1 MKDDEGRNNLKHKNL
16 LQPCFVNFPANFGQQ
31 GSGVASLTLRTTKHR
46 LSGGG
51 VMSAQEAPN
60 PGKEQADGG
69 SAAADAPA
77 IKNTSPPPVTVKKEP
92 GTSETSNGKVGDAN
106 PAEICVV
113 IGGNDGGAS
122 GGGSRRAQTEGM
134 FALGTPP
141 PTKSTDSCIG
151 SYVCGVCG
159 KKYKYYNCFQTH
171 VRAHRES
178 ESMVADGLPQ
188 TPNSSFRYSCDIC
201 GKKYKYYSC
210 FQEHRDLHAVDDPY
224 EQVVLPVDG
233 LKEEEPV
240 EPYQKIGP
248 KTGSYV
254 CEFCGKQYKYFN
266 PYQEHVALHTP
277 MGSFDVKTSRVQECG
292 LDMSKF
298 GHSQPG
304 KIKNSPFRRK
314 LESAIQ
320 SSLVDT
326 NSSQNSS
333 GTPSPLVASSF
344 STTQK
349 PYTCGACGI
358 QFQFYNNLLEHMQS
372 HAADNENHTKGDSP
386 KTSSAS
392 GPQEQLWRGS
402 QVQAHSSVKLQI
414 QPQSISQRNHTLSQN
429 NGLPEKER
437 QQVAE
442 RLLRV
447 MCSDLS
453 MLNVLNSKDFL
464 KLAQTLVDTGARHGA
479 YSTRDALGNMSAL
492 ALRQLPR
499 MYNQVKVKVTC
510 ALGSNASLGIAVTCH
525 SQSSGPDACYVLTA
539 YQVEGLRLKR
549 YVLGVREAEL
559 REGPEQVHHWVQ
571 NVLSEFVMSDIR
583 TVYVSEPRVWGAG
596 FSGSPMGGGA
606 RGRICL
612 RCAGCSLGSVVQAVL
627 GKRSLQARGLHE
639 LAELLSTCRDIASST
654 ALAVREEQYTN
665 TSTSTTEEGTQGGP
679 AQCPTPPCWDRMA
692 EALLQV
698 HAHFEQICEA
708 YGRSK
713 ATTPLLQGLNKHL
726 LGTLGCLLAPLRLA
740 ALELSSQRRP
750 TLQQVLPV
758 YLRLEKFFTSKAGEA
773 GTGTASKLCHYFLE
787 ALKENFKVERAHQV
801 AMILDPQLKL
811 RSVPAYQ
818 HEDIISRACE
828 MAADNR
834 DGGMT
839 GGGGSGGEERD
850 TDGPPT
856 PKISRVEGSGKN
868 GGSSRGNSSSC
879 TVSGNDESQSQVR
892 QEIFQYLAE
901 PLLQGTP
908 DLFQYWCSTVGE
920 KFPRLS
926 RLALWLLAVPAVGI
940 RSECVTVCEQ
950 SLAMKRRQQVTAE
963 EMNKLIFLRSNM
975 G

>member
-1 MKDDEGRNNLKHKNL
+1 
-16 LQPCFVNFPANFGQQ
+16 
-31 GSGVASLTLRTTKHR
+31 
-46 LSGGG
+46 
-51 VMSAQEAPN
+51 MSAQEAPN
-60 PGKEQADGG
+60 PGKEQADGA
-69 SAAADAPA
+69 SAATDGPSPAP
-77 IKNTSPPPVTVKKEP
+77 KTKSTTPPIVTIKKEP
-92 GTSETSNGKVGDAN
+92 GTPETINGKVGDAN

-122 GGGSRRAQTEGM
+122 GGGSRRSQTEGM

-178 ESMVADGLPQ
+178 DNMVADGLPQ
-188 TPNSSFRYSCDIC
+188 TPNILSPHCSRLPIGDILIPDSFRYSCDIC

-266 PYQEHVALHTP
+266 PYQEHVALHAP
-277 MGSFDVKTSRVQECG
+277 MGSFDLKTSRVQECG
-292 LDMSKF
+292 SMDMSKF
-298 GHSQPG
+298 GHSQTD
-304 KIKNSPFRRK
+304 SPFRRK

-333 GTPSPLVASSF
+333 GTPSPLVASTF

-392 GPQEQLWRGS
+392 GPQEPLWRS
-402 QVQAHSSVKLQI
+402 SPAQAHSSVKLQI
-414 QPQSISQRNHTLSQN
+414 QPQSLPQRNHTVSQN

-479 YSTRDALGNMSAL
+479 YSTRDAFGNMSAL

-510 ALGSNASLGIAVTCH
+510 ALGSNASLGIAITCH
-525 SQSSGPDACYVLTA
+525 SQTSGPDACYVLTA
-539 YQVEGLRLKR
+539 YQVEGSRLKR

-559 REGPEQVHHWVQ
+559 REGPEQIHHWVQ

-583 TVYVSEPRVWGAG
+583 TVYVSEPKVLAAG
-596 FSGSPMGGGA
+596 FAGSPLGGG
-606 RGRICL
+606 RSRICL
-612 RCAGCSLGSVVQAVL
+612 RCAGCSLGAVVQAVL

-639 LAELLSTCRDIASST
+639 LAELLSTCRDIAAST
-654 ALAVREEQYTN
+654 TLSLREEHCSK
-665 TSTSTTEEGTQGGP
+665 TSTSTTEEGAQGGP
-679 AQCPTPPCWDRMA
+679 AQSPTPPCWERAA

-713 ATTPLLQGLNKHL
+713 TTAPLLQGLNKHL
-726 LGTLGCLLAPLRLA
+726 LGTLSCLLAPLRLA

-773 GTGTASKLCHYFLE
+773 GTGPASKLCHYFLE
-787 ALKENFKVERAHQV
+787 ALKEHFKVERAHQV

-811 RSVPAYQ
+811 CSVPAYQ

-828 MAADNR
+828 MAAETR

-839 GGGGSGGEERD
+839 GGGGGSGGEERD

-856 PKISRVEGSGKN
+856 PKISRIEGGGNN
-868 GGSSRGNSSSC
+868 GGTSRGSC

-908 DLFQYWCSTVGE
+908 DLFQYWSSAVNE

-926 RLALWLLAVPAVGI
+926 RLAMWLLAVPAVGI

-950 SLAMKRRQQVTAE
+950 SLAMKRRQQVTSE

>member
-1 MKDDEGRNNLKHKNL
+1 
-16 LQPCFVNFPANFGQQ
+16 
-31 GSGVASLTLRTTKHR
+31 
-46 LSGGG
+46 
-51 VMSAQEAPN
+51 MSAQEAPI
-60 PGKEQADGG
+60 PGKEKADGG
-69 SAAADAPA
+69 SAATDGPSPTLVPKT
-77 IKNTSPPPVTVKKEP
+77 KNTTPPPVTVKKEP

-122 GGGSRRAQTEGM
+122 GGASRRAQTEGM

-178 ESMVADGLPQ
+178 DSMVADGLPQ
-188 TPNSSFRYSCDIC
+188 TPNILSPHCSRLPIGDILIPDSFRYSCDIC

-277 MGSFDVKTSRVQECG
+277 MGSFDLKTSRVQECG
-292 LDMSKF
+292 SMDMSKF
-298 GHSQPG
+298 GHSQTG
-304 KIKNSPFRRK
+304 KIKR
-314 LESAIQ
+314 
-320 SSLVDT
+320 
-326 NSSQNSS
+326 
-333 GTPSPLVASSF
+333 TPSPLVASTF
-344 STTQK
+344 STTQ
-349 PYTCGACGI
+349 T
-358 QFQFYNNLLEHMQS
+358 
-372 HAADNENHTKGDSP
+372 DNENHTKGDSP

-402 QVQAHSSVKLQI
+402 QAPAHSSVKLQI
-414 QPQSISQRNHTLSQN
+414 PPQSISQRNHTVSQN

-479 YSTRDALGNMSAL
+479 YSTRDAFGNMSAL

-525 SQSSGPDACYVLTA
+525 SQTSGPDACYVLTA
-539 YQVEGLRLKR
+539 YQVEGSRLKR

-583 TVYVSEPRVWGAG
+583 TVYVSEPKVWAAG
-596 FSGSPMGGGA
+596 FAGSPLGGGG
-606 RGRICL
+606 RSRICL
-612 RCAGCSLGSVVQAVL
+612 RCAGCSLGAVVQAVL

-639 LAELLSTCRDIASST
+639 LSELLSTCRDIASST
-654 ALAVREEQYTN
+654 TLSLREEQCTN
-665 TSTSTTEEGTQGGP
+665 TSTSTTEEGTQGSP
-679 AQCPTPPCWDRMA
+679 SQCPNPPCWDRMA

-713 ATTPLLQGLNKHL
+713 TTAPLLQGLNKHL
-726 LGTLGCLLAPLRLA
+726 LGTLACLLAPLRLA

-801 AMILDPQLKL
+801 AMVLDPQLKL

-828 MAADNR
+828 MAAESR

-850 TDGPPT
+850 NDGPPT
-856 PKISRVEGSGKN
+856 PKISRVEGGGNN
-868 GGSSRGNSSSC
+868 GGTLRGTSSSC

-908 DLFQYWCSTVGE
+908 DLFQYWSSAVNE
-920 KFPRLS
+920 KFPRLA
-926 RLALWLLAVPAVGI
+926 RLAMWLLAVPAVGI
-940 RSECVTVCEQ
+940 RNECATVCEQ
-950 SLAMKRRQQVTAE
+950 SLAMKRRQQVTTE

>member
-1 MKDDEGRNNLKHKNL
+1 
-16 LQPCFVNFPANFGQQ
+16 
-31 GSGVASLTLRTTKHR
+31 
-46 LSGGG
+46 
-51 VMSAQEAPN
+51 MSAQEPPI
-60 PGKEQADGG
+60 PGKEKSDGG
-69 SAAADAPA
+69 SAATDGPSPTLVPKT
-77 IKNTSPPPVTVKKEP
+77 KNTTPPPVTVKKEP

-122 GGGSRRAQTEGM
+122 GGASRRAQTEGM

-178 ESMVADGLPQ
+178 DSMIADSLPQ
-188 TPNSSFRYSCDIC
+188 TPNILSPHCSRLPIGDILIPDSFRYSCDIC

-277 MGSFDVKTSRVQECG
+277 MGSFDLKTSRVQECG
-292 LDMSKF
+292 SMDMSKF
-298 GHSQPG
+298 GHSQTG
-304 KIKNSPFRRK
+304 KIKR
-314 LESAIQ
+314 
-320 SSLVDT
+320 
-326 NSSQNSS
+326 
-333 GTPSPLVASSF
+333 TPSPLVASTF
-344 STTQK
+344 STTQ
-349 PYTCGACGI
+349 T
-358 QFQFYNNLLEHMQS
+358 
-372 HAADNENHTKGDSP
+372 DNENHTKGDSP

-402 QVQAHSSVKLQI
+402 QAPAHSSVKLQI
-414 QPQSISQRNHTLSQN
+414 PPQSISQRNHTVSQN

-479 YSTRDALGNMSAL
+479 YSTCDAFGNMSAL

-525 SQSSGPDACYVLTA
+525 SQTSGPDACYVLTA
-539 YQVEGLRLKR
+539 YQVEGSRLKR

-583 TVYVSEPRVWGAG
+583 TVYVSEPKVWAAG
-596 FSGSPMGGGA
+596 FAGSPLGGGG
-606 RGRICL
+606 RSRICL
-612 RCAGCSLGSVVQAVL
+612 RCAGCSLGAVVQAVL

-639 LAELLSTCRDIASST
+639 LSELLSTCRDIASST
-654 ALAVREEQYTN
+654 TLSLREEQCTN
-665 TSTSTTEEGTQGGP
+665 TSTSTTEEGTQGSP
-679 AQCPTPPCWDRMA
+679 AQCPNPPCWDRMA

-713 ATTPLLQGLNKHL
+713 TTAPLLQGLNKHL
-726 LGTLGCLLAPLRLA
+726 LGTLACLLAPLRLA

-801 AMILDPQLKL
+801 AMVLDPQLKL

-828 MAADNR
+828 MAAESR

-850 TDGPPT
+850 NDGPPT
-856 PKISRVEGSGKN
+856 PKISRVEGGGNN
-868 GGSSRGNSSSC
+868 GGPLRGTSSSC

-908 DLFQYWCSTVGE
+908 DLFQYWSSAVNE
-920 KFPRLS
+920 KFPRLA
-926 RLALWLLAVPAVGI
+926 RLAMWLLAVPAVGI
-940 RSECVTVCEQ
+940 RNECATVCEQ
-950 SLAMKRRQQVTAE
+950 SLAMKRRQQVTTE

>member
-1 MKDDEGRNNLKHKNL
+1 
-16 LQPCFVNFPANFGQQ
+16 
-31 GSGVASLTLRTTKHR
+31 
-46 LSGGG
+46 
-51 VMSAQEAPN
+51 MSASEAPK
-60 PGKEQADGG
+60 PVKEQADSGNG
-69 SAAADAPA
+69 NATTEASTTE
-77 IKNTSPPPVTVKKEP
+77 KTSPPPVSVKKEP
-92 GTSETSNGKVGDAN
+92 GTSETSNGKVGNVN
-106 PAEICVV
+106 PPEICVV
-113 IGGNDGGAS
+113 IGGKDGESS
-122 GGGSRRAQTEGM
+122 GGGPRRAPAEGM

-151 SYVCGVCG
+151 SYVCAVCG

-171 VRAHRES
+171 VRAHR
-178 ESMVADGLPQ
+178 G
-188 TPNSSFRYSCDIC
+188 SFRYSCDIC

-210 FQEHRDLHAVDDPY
+210 FQEHRDLHAVGDPFDS
-224 EQVVLPVDG
+224 VVLPVDG

-248 KTGSYV
+248 REKSHSHLHKDQGFNRWQLMSLQTRLAVFAETGSYV

-277 MGSFDVKTSRVQECG
+277 LGTFDLKASRAQDCTG
-292 LDMSKF
+292 IDMSKY
-298 GHSQPG
+298 GHSQAA
-304 KIKNSPFRRK
+304 KIKSKYNFIFNSPFRRK
-314 LESAIQ
+314 LENAIQ

-333 GTPSPLVASSF
+333 AGTQSPLVANTF
-344 STTQK
+344 STSQK

-372 HAADNENHTKGDSP
+372 HAGESATTADNENHTKGDSP

-402 QVQAHSSVKLQI
+402 QAQAHPSVKIQI
-414 QPQSISQRNHTLSQN
+414 QPQSISQRNHSLSQN
-429 NGLPEKER
+429 NALPEKER

-525 SQSSGPDACYVLTA
+525 SQASGPDACYVLTA
-539 YQVEGLRLKR
+539 YQVEGSRLKR

-583 TVYVSEPRVWGAG
+583 TVYVSEPRLWAAG
-596 FSGSPMGGGA
+596 FAGSPLGGGS

-612 RCAGCSLGSVVQAVL
+612 RCAGCSLGAVVQAVL

-654 ALAVREEQYTN
+654 TLALREEQCFN
-665 TSTSTTEEGTQGGP
+665 TSTSTTEDGTQGP
-679 AQCPTPPCWDRMA
+679 LAQCPTPPCWDGMA
-692 EALLQV
+692 DALLQV
-698 HAHFEQICEA
+698 HAHFELICEA

-713 ATTPLLQGLNKHL
+713 ATAPLLQGLSKHL
-726 LGTLGCLLAPLRLA
+726 LGTLACLLAPLRLA

-773 GTGTASKLCHYFLE
+773 GTGTASRLCHYFLE

-801 AMILDPQLKL
+801 AMVLDPQLKL

-828 MAADNR
+828 MAAESR
-834 DGGMT
+834 DGGMS
-839 GGGGSGGEERD
+839 GGGGVSGGEERD
-850 TDGPPT
+850 TDGPPA
-856 PKISRVEGSGKN
+856 KISHVDGSGNN
-868 GGSSRGNSSSC
+868 GGPSRGTG
-879 TVSGNDESQSQVR
+879 TVSGNDEGQGQIR
-892 QEIFQYLAE
+892 QEIFKYLAE
-901 PLLQGTP
+901 PLVQGTP
-908 DLFQYWCSTVGE
+908 DLFQYWSSTVAE
-920 KFPRLS
+920 KFPRLA
-926 RLALWLLAVPAVGI
+926 RLALWLLAVPAVGM

-950 SLAMKRRQQVTAE
+950 SLAMKKRQQVTAE

>member
-1 MKDDEGRNNLKHKNL
+1 
-16 LQPCFVNFPANFGQQ
+16 
-31 GSGVASLTLRTTKHR
+31 
-46 LSGGG
+46 
-51 VMSAQEAPN
+51 MSAQEAPN
-60 PGKEQADGG
+60 PGQEQADAGNAATEG
-69 SAAADAPA
+69 PSPTLPSAT
-77 IKNTSPPPVTVKKEP
+77 KSTSSTTSPPPVTVKKEP
-92 GTSETSNGKVGDAN
+92 GTSETSNGKVGDTN

-113 IGGNDGGAS
+113 IGGNDSRGS
-122 GGGSRRAQTEGM
+122 GSGSCRPETEGI

-151 SYVCGVCG
+151 SYVCGICG

-171 VRAHRES
+171 VRAHR
-178 ESMVADGLPQ
+178 G
-188 TPNSSFRYSCDIC
+188 SFRYSCDIC

-240 EPYQKIGP
+240 EPYHKIGP

-266 PYQEHVALHTP
+266 PYQEHVALHAPIGRT
-277 MGSFDVKTSRVQECG
+277 FDLKAPRIQECG
-292 LDMSKF
+292 SMEMSKY
-298 GHSQPG
+298 GHSQTG
-304 KIKNSPFRRK
+304 KMKDSPFNRK
-314 LESAIQ
+314 VESAVQ

-344 STTQK
+344 TTSQK
-349 PYTCGACGI
+349 PYTCGTCGI

-372 HAADNENHTKGDSP
+372 HAVKIKFEKKDGKLIYFMADTERLTDNENHTKGDSP
-386 KTSSAS
+386 KTPSAP
-392 GPQEQLWRGS
+392 GPQDQLWRAS
-402 QVQAHSSVKLQI
+402 QTQGQTQTQIQAQTHSSVKLQV
-414 QPQSISQRNHTLSQN
+414 QVHPQTHLQRNHSISQN

-447 MCSDLS
+447 MCSDLN
-453 MLNVLNSKDFL
+453 MVNVLNSKDFL

-525 SQSSGPDACYVLTA
+525 SQTSGPDACYVLTA
-539 YQVEGLRLKR
+539 YQVEGSRLKR

-583 TVYVSEPRVWGAG
+583 TVYVSEPRVWASG
-596 FSGSPMGGGA
+596 FGGSPLGGGG

-654 ALAVREEQYTN
+654 TLALREEQSTN
-665 TSTSTTEEGTQGGP
+665 TSTSTTDDGSQGNL

-713 ATTPLLQGLNKHL
+713 STAPLLQGLNKHL
-726 LGTLGCLLAPLRLA
+726 LGTLACLLAPLRLA

-801 AMILDPQLKL
+801 AMVLDPQLKL
-811 RSVPAYQ
+811 RSVAAYQ

-828 MAADNR
+828 MAADSR
-834 DGGMT
+834 DGGIT
-839 GGGGSGGEERD
+839 TGGGSGGDEREA
-850 TDGPPT
+850 DGPPT
-856 PKISRVEGSGKN
+856 PKISRVEGAGN
-868 GGSSRGNSSSC
+868 NVGTSRGASTC
-879 TVSGNDESQSQVR
+879 GVSGNDEGQKQVR

-908 DLFQYWCSTVGE
+908 DLFQYWSSVINE
-920 KFPRLS
+920 KFPKLA

-950 SLAMKRRQQVTAE
+950 SLTMKRRQQVTAE

>member
-1 MKDDEGRNNLKHKNL
+1 
-16 LQPCFVNFPANFGQQ
+16 
-31 GSGVASLTLRTTKHR
+31 
-46 LSGGG
+46 
-51 VMSAQEAPN
+51 MSAQEAPN
-60 PGKEQADGG
+60 PVLEQVDGG
-69 SAAADAPA
+69 TAAPDVPSPA
-77 IKNTSPPPVTVKKEP
+77 LVTKPKSPTPPPIIITVKKEP
-92 GTSETSNGKVGDAN
+92 GTSETSNGKVGEVN

-122 GGGSRRAQTEGM
+122 GVGSRRAQTE
-134 FALGTPP
+134 
-141 PTKSTDSCIG
+141 G

-178 ESMVADGLPQ
+178 DTMVADGLPQ
-188 TPNSSFRYSCDIC
+188 TPNNSFRYSCDIC

-224 EQVVLPVDG
+224 EQVVVPVDS

-277 MGSFDVKTSRVQECG
+277 MGAFDLKTSRVQECG
-292 LDMSKF
+292 SMDMSKF
-298 GHSQPG
+298 APSQTG
-304 KIKNSPFRRK
+304 KIKHIPFRRK

-333 GTPSPLVASSF
+333 GTPSPLVASAF
-344 STTQK
+344 STSQK

-372 HAADNENHTKGDSP
+372 HAADNENHTKGESP
-386 KTSSAS
+386 KFSSAS
-392 GPQEQLWRGS
+392 VPPEQLWRGS
-402 QVQAHSSVKLQI
+402 QGPAHSVVKLQI
-414 QPQSISQRNHTLSQN
+414 QPQSIPHRNHTVSHN

-479 YSTRDALGNMSAL
+479 YSTREAFGNMSAL

-525 SQSSGPDACYVLTA
+525 SQTSGPDACYVLTA
-539 YQVEGLRLKR
+539 YQVEGSRLKR

-583 TVYVSEPRVWGAG
+583 TVYVSEPKAWAAGLAGSPLGAG
-596 FSGSPMGGGA
+596 
-606 RGRICL
+606 GRSKVCL
-612 RCAGCSLGSVVQAVL
+612 RCAGCSLGAVVQAVL

-639 LAELLSTCRDIASST
+639 LAELLSACRDIASST
-654 ALAVREEQYTN
+654 TLSLREEQYFK
-665 TSTSTTEEGTQGGP
+665 TSTSTTEDGPQGGP
-679 AQCPTPPCWDRMA
+679 AQCPNPPCWDRTA

-708 YGRSK
+708 YGRNK
-713 ATTPLLQGLNKHL
+713 TTAPLLQGLNKHL
-726 LGTLGCLLAPLRLA
+726 LGTLACLLAPLRLA

-787 ALKENFKVERAHQV
+787 ALKEHFKVERAHQV
-801 AMILDPQLKL
+801 AMVLDPQVKL
-811 RSVPAYQ
+811 CSVPAYQ

-828 MAADNR
+828 MAAENR
-834 DGGMT
+834 DGGMS
-839 GGGGSGGEERD
+839 GGGGGEERD

-856 PKISRVEGSGKN
+856 PKISRIEGAGNN
-868 GGSSRGNSSSC
+868 GGIIRGTSSSG
-879 TVSGNDESQSQVR
+879 SDESQVR

-908 DLFQYWCSTVGE
+908 DLFQYWSSAVNE
-920 KFPRLS
+920 KFSRLS
-926 RLALWLLAVPAVGI
+926 RLAMWLLAVPAVGI
-940 RSECVTVCEQ
+940 RNECVTVCEQ
-950 SLAMKRRQQVTAE
+950 SLAMKRRQQVTTE

>member
-1 MKDDEGRNNLKHKNL
+1 
-16 LQPCFVNFPANFGQQ
+16 
-31 GSGVASLTLRTTKHR
+31 
-46 LSGGG
+46 
-51 VMSAQEAPN
+51 MSAHEAPN
-60 PGKEQADGG
+60 PGKEQADGVSVATDG
-69 SAAADAPA
+69 PSPTLVPKTKSA
-77 IKNTSPPPVTVKKEP
+77 SPPTVTIKKEP

-113 IGGNDGGAS
+113 IGGNDGG
-122 GGGSRRAQTEGM
+122 GGSRRTQTE
-134 FALGTPP
+134 
-141 PTKSTDSCIG
+141 G

-178 ESMVADGLPQ
+178 DNMVADGVPQ
-188 TPNSSFRYSCDIC
+188 TPNILSPHCSRLPIGDILIPDSFRYSCDIC

-277 MGSFDVKTSRVQECG
+277 MGSFDLKTSRVQECG
-292 LDMSKF
+292 SMDMSKF
-298 GHSQPG
+298 GQSQTG

-333 GTPSPLVASSF
+333 GTPSPLVASNF

-392 GPQEQLWRGS
+392 GPQEQVWRGS
-402 QVQAHSSVKLQI
+402 QAQAHSSVKLQI
-414 QPQSISQRNHTLSQN
+414 QPQIIPQRNHTVGQN

-479 YSTRDALGNMSAL
+479 YSTRDAFGNMSAL

-510 ALGSNASLGIAVTCH
+510 ALGSNAALGIAITCH
-525 SQSSGPDACYVLTA
+525 SQTSGPDACYVLTA
-539 YQVEGLRLKR
+539 YQVEGSRLKR

-559 REGPEQVHHWVQ
+559 REGPEQIHHWVQ

-583 TVYVSEPRVWGAG
+583 TVYVSEPKVWAAG
-596 FSGSPMGGGA
+596 FAGSPLGGG
-606 RGRICL
+606 RSRVCL
-612 RCAGCSLGSVVQAVL
+612 RCAGCSLGAVVQAVL

-639 LAELLSTCRDIASST
+639 LAELLSTCRDIATST
-654 ALAVREEQYTN
+654 TLSLREEHCTK
-665 TSTSTTEEGTQGGP
+665 TSTSTTEEGTQGSP
-679 AQCPTPPCWDRMA
+679 AQCPTPPCWERTA

-698 HAHFEQICEA
+698 HAHLEQICEA

-713 ATTPLLQGLNKHL
+713 TTSPLLQGLNKHL
-726 LGTLGCLLAPLRLA
+726 LGTLSCLLAPLRLA

-811 RSVPAYQ
+811 CSVPAYQ

-828 MAADNR
+828 MAAETR

-839 GGGGSGGEERD
+839 GGGSGGEERD

-856 PKISRVEGSGKN
+856 PKISRIEGGGNN
-868 GGSSRGNSSSC
+868 GGISRGSSSSC

-908 DLFQYWCSTVGE
+908 DLFQFWSSAVNE

-926 RLALWLLAVPAVGI
+926 RLAMWLLAVPAVGI
-940 RSECVTVCEQ
+940 RNECVTVCEQ
-950 SLAMKRRQQVTAE
+950 SLAMKRRQQVTSE

>member
-1 MKDDEGRNNLKHKNL
+1 
-16 LQPCFVNFPANFGQQ
+16 
-31 GSGVASLTLRTTKHR
+31 
-46 LSGGG
+46 
-51 VMSAQEAPN
+51 MSAQEAPN

-69 SAAADAPA
+69 NAATDGPSPSAAQ
-77 IKNTSPPPVTVKKEP
+77 KSKSSTPPPVTIKKEP
-92 GTSETSNGKVGDAN
+92 GTLETSNGKVGDAN

-113 IGGNDGGAS
+113 IGGNEGGTTGA
-122 GGGSRRAQTEGM
+122 GSRRSQSEGM

-178 ESMVADGLPQ
+178 ESMVGDGLPP
-188 TPNSSFRYSCDIC
+188 TPNTLSLLFCSRLPIGSFRYSCDIC

-248 KTGSYV
+248 REKALAHLRRDRGFNRRQRVSLQTQWAVFAETGSYV

-277 MGSFDVKTSRVQECG
+277 MASFDLKASRVQECG
-292 LDMSKF
+292 SMDMTKY
-298 GHSQPG
+298 GHSTSG
-304 KIKNSPFRRK
+304 KMKNSPFRRK

-333 GTPSPLVASSF
+333 GTASPLVATSF
-344 STTQK
+344 STTQ
-349 PYTCGACGI
+349 T
-358 QFQFYNNLLEHMQS
+358 
-372 HAADNENHTKGDSP
+372 DNENHTKGDSP

-402 QVQAHSSVKLQI
+402 QAQAQAQAQVQAQAQAQALSSVKLQI
-414 QPQSISQRNHTLSQN
+414 QPQNISQRNHTLSQS

-479 YSTRDALGNMSAL
+479 YSTRDAFGNMSAL
-492 ALRQLPR
+492 AMRQLPR

-525 SQSSGPDACYVLTA
+525 SQTAGPDACYVLTA
-539 YQVEGLRLKR
+539 YQVEGSRLKR
-549 YVLGVREAEL
+549 YVLGVREVEL
-559 REGPEQVHHWVQ
+559 REGPEQIHHWVQ

-583 TVYVSEPRVWGAG
+583 TVYVSEPRVWAAG
-596 FSGSPMGGGA
+596 FSGSPLGGGGG

-612 RCAGCSLGSVVQAVL
+612 RCAGCSLGAVVQAVL

-639 LAELLSTCRDIASST
+639 LAELLSTCREIASSST
-654 ALAVREEQYTN
+654 LALREDQCTN
-665 TSTSTTEEGTQGGP
+665 TSASTTEEGTQGSA

-692 EALLQV
+692 ESLLQV

-713 ATTPLLQGLNKHL
+713 STAPVLQGLNKHL
-726 LGTLGCLLAPLRLA
+726 LGTLACLLAPLRLA

-801 AMILDPQLKL
+801 AMVLDPQLKL

-828 MAADNR
+828 MAADSR

-839 GGGGSGGEERD
+839 GGGVSGSDDRD

-856 PKISRVEGSGKN
+856 PKISRIEGGGNN
-868 GGSSRGNSSSC
+868 GGTSRGTSL
-879 TVSGNDESQSQVR
+879 VSGNDDSQSQVR

-908 DLFQYWCSTVGE
+908 DLFQYWSSAVSD
-920 KFPRLS
+920 KFPKLA

-950 SLAMKRRQQVTAE
+950 SLAMKRKQQVTAE
-963 EMNKLIFLRSNM
+963 EMNKLIFLRANM

>member
-1 MKDDEGRNNLKHKNL
+1 
-16 LQPCFVNFPANFGQQ
+16 
-31 GSGVASLTLRTTKHR
+31 
-46 LSGGG
+46 
-51 VMSAQEAPN
+51 MSALEATN
-60 PGKEQADGG
+60 AGKEQADGPSG
-69 SAAADAPA
+69 ATEGPTPTVVPRNKTA
-77 IKNTSPPPVTVKKEP
+77 SPPTVTIKREP
-92 GTSETSNGKVGDAN
+92 GTSETSNGRIGDAK

-122 GGGSRRAQTEGM
+122 GGGSRRSQTE
-134 FALGTPP
+134 
-141 PTKSTDSCIG
+141 G

-178 ESMVADGLPQ
+178 DNMVADGLPQ
-188 TPNSSFRYSCDIC
+188 TPNNSFRYSCDIC

-277 MGSFDVKTSRVQECG
+277 MGSFDLKTSRVQECASM
-292 LDMSKF
+292 DRSKF
-298 GHSQPG
+298 GHSQTG
-304 KIKNSPFRRK
+304 RIKNTPFRRK

-320 SSLVDT
+320 SSVVDT

-333 GTPSPLVASSF
+333 GTPSPLVASTF

-372 HAADNENHTKGDSP
+372 HAADNENHTKEESP
-386 KTSSAS
+386 KTPSAS
-392 GPQEQLWRGS
+392 GPQEQLWRS
-402 QVQAHSSVKLQI
+402 AQALSPVKLQTP
-414 QPQSISQRNHTLSQN
+414 PQSIPQRNHTVSQN

-479 YSTRDALGNMSAL
+479 YSTRDAFGNMSAL

-499 MYNQVKVKVTC
+499 MYNQIKVKVTC

-525 SQSSGPDACYVLTA
+525 SQTCGPDACYVLTA
-539 YQVEGLRLKR
+539 YQVEGSRLKR

-559 REGPEQVHHWVQ
+559 REGPEQIQHWVQ

-583 TVYVSEPRVWGAG
+583 TVYVSEPKLWAAG
-596 FSGSPMGGGA
+596 LAGSPLGGGG
-606 RGRICL
+606 RSRICL
-612 RCAGCSLGSVVQAVL
+612 RCAGCSLGAVVQAVL

-639 LAELLSTCRDIASST
+639 LVELLSTCRDIAASAS
-654 ALAVREEQYTN
+654 LSLREEHCGK
-665 TSTSTTEEGTQGGP
+665 TSTSATEESGP
-679 AQCPTPPCWDRMA
+679 AQSPTPPCWERTA

-713 ATTPLLQGLNKHL
+713 TTAPLLQGLNKHL
-726 LGTLGCLLAPLRLA
+726 LGTLSCLLAPLRLA

-787 ALKENFKVERAHQV
+787 ALKEHFKVERAHQV

-811 RSVPAYQ
+811 CSVPAYQ
-818 HEDIISRACE
+818 HEDIVSCACE
-828 MAADNR
+828 MAADTR

-839 GGGGSGGEERD
+839 GGSGGEERD
-850 TDGPPT
+850 ADGPPT
-856 PKISRVEGSGKN
+856 PKISRVEGGGNN
-868 GGSSRGNSSSC
+868 GATSRGFSSSC
-879 TVSGNDESQSQVR
+879 TGSGNDESQTHVK

-901 PLLQGTP
+901 PLLQGSP
-908 DLFQYWCSTVGE
+908 DLFQYWGSAVND

-926 RLALWLLAVPAVGI
+926 RLAMWLLAVPAVGI
-940 RSECVTVCEQ
+940 RNECVTVCEQ
-950 SLAMKRRQQVTAE
+950 SLAMKRRQQVTSE

>member
-1 MKDDEGRNNLKHKNL
+1 MSAQESPRVGEG
-16 LQPCFVNFPANFGQQ
+16 
-31 GSGVASLTLRTTKHR
+31 GVTSAQESPRV
-46 LSGGG
+46 GEGG
-51 VMSAQEAPN
+51 VMSAQESPN
-60 PGKEQADGG
+60 PGKELGSGG
-69 SAAADAPA
+69 SNGPPSTSAVVSQDAGL
-77 IKNTSPPPVTVKKEP
+77 PPVTIKKEP
-92 GTSETSNGKVGDAN
+92 GTTETSNGTFGDAN

-113 IGGNDGGAS
+113 IGGNDGKAS
-122 GGGSRRAQTEGM
+122 GGGSRRGQTEGM

-178 ESMVADGLPQ
+178 ESMVADLQP
-188 TPNSSFRYSCDIC
+188 TPNSGFRYSCDIC

-224 EQVVLPVDG
+224 EQVMIPIDG

-240 EPYQKIGP
+240 ESYPKIGP
-248 KTGSYV
+248 KTGSFV

-277 MGSFDVKTSRVQECG
+277 MSSFDLTASRVQECG
-292 LDMSKF
+292 SLDMSKF
-298 GHSQPG
+298 GHSQTD
-304 KIKNSPFRRK
+304 KIKTSHFRRK
-314 LESAIQ
+314 LENALQ

-326 NSSQNSS
+326 NSSRNSS
-333 GTPSPLVASSF
+333 GTPSPLVATSF
-344 STTQK
+344 PTPQT
-349 PYTCGACGI
+349 
-358 QFQFYNNLLEHMQS
+358 
-372 HAADNENHTKGDSP
+372 DNENHTKGDSP
-386 KTSSAS
+386 KASSAS
-392 GPQEQLWRGS
+392 GPQEPLWRVS
-402 QVQAHSSVKLQI
+402 PAQAPHPPVKLQI
-414 QPQSISQRNHTLSQN
+414 QPQSLVQRNHNITHN

-437 QQVAE
+437 LQVAE

-447 MCSDLS
+447 MCSDLN

-525 SQSSGPDACYVLTA
+525 SQTSGPDACYVLTA
-539 YQVEGLRLKR
+539 YQVEGSRLKR

-559 REGPEQVHHWVQ
+559 REGPEQIHHWVQ

-583 TVYVSEPRVWGAG
+583 TVYVAEPRVSASG
-596 FSGSPMGGGA
+596 FGVSSLGGGG

-612 RCAGCSLGSVVQAVL
+612 RCAGCSLGAVVQAVL

-639 LAELLSTCRDIASST
+639 LAELLATCKDI
-654 ALAVREEQYTN
+654 
-665 TSTSTTEEGTQGGP
+665 STSTTLTLREEHTNASLSMTEEGAQGSA
-679 AQCPTPPCWDRMA
+679 AQCPTPPCWDRTA

-698 HAHFEQICEA
+698 HAHFEHICET

-713 ATTPLLQGLNKHL
+713 STAPLLQGLNKHL
-726 LGTLGCLLAPLRLA
+726 LGTLTCLLAPLRLA

-773 GTGTASKLCHYFLE
+773 GTGMASKLCHYFLE

-801 AMILDPQLKL
+801 AMVLDPQLKL

-828 MAADNR
+828 LAAEPR

-839 GGGGSGGEERD
+839 ATGASCGEERD
-850 TDGPPT
+850 AEGPPM
-856 PKISRVEGSGKN
+856 PKITRVEGSGNN
-868 GGSSRGNSSSC
+868 GGLSRMTLS
-879 TVSGNDESQSQVR
+879 TNDESQSHVR

-901 PLLQGTP
+901 PLLQGTT
-908 DLFQYWCSTVGE
+908 DLFHYWSSTMGDR
-920 KFPRLS
+920 FPKLA

>member
-1 MKDDEGRNNLKHKNL
+1 
-16 LQPCFVNFPANFGQQ
+16 
-31 GSGVASLTLRTTKHR
+31 
-46 LSGGG
+46 
-51 VMSAQEAPN
+51 MSAQESPN
-60 PGKEQADGG
+60 PSTELVSGG
-69 SAAADAPA
+69 SNGPPSTSAGVSQDTAVSQDASS
-77 IKNTSPPPVTVKKEP
+77 SPLTIKKEP
-92 GTSETSNGKVGDAN
+92 GTTETSNGTFGDTN

-113 IGGNDGGAS
+113 IGGNDGKTT
-122 GGGSRRAQTEGM
+122 GGGSRRGQTEGM

-178 ESMVADGLPQ
+178 ESMVADLQP
-188 TPNSSFRYSCDIC
+188 TPNSGFRYSCDIC

-224 EQVVLPVDG
+224 EQVMIPIDG
-233 LKEEEPV
+233 LKEEEPI
-240 EPYQKIGP
+240 ESYHKIGP
-248 KTGSYV
+248 KTGSFV

-277 MGSFDVKTSRVQECG
+277 MSSFDLKASRVQECG
-292 LDMSKF
+292 SLDMSKF
-298 GHSQPG
+298 GHSQTD
-304 KIKNSPFRRK
+304 KMKSSQFRRK
-314 LESAIQ
+314 LENALQ
-320 SSLVDT
+320 SSLIDT

-333 GTPSPLVASSF
+333 GTPSPLVATSF
-344 STTQK
+344 PTPQT
-349 PYTCGACGI
+349 
-358 QFQFYNNLLEHMQS
+358 
-372 HAADNENHTKGDSP
+372 DNENHTKGDSP
-386 KTSSAS
+386 KASSAS
-392 GPQEQLWRGS
+392 GPQEPLWRMS
-402 QVQAHSSVKLQI
+402 PAQASHPSVKLQI
-414 QPQSISQRNHTLSQN
+414 QPQSLVQRNHNLIQN

-437 QQVAE
+437 LQVAE

-447 MCSDLS
+447 MCSDLN

-525 SQSSGPDACYVLTA
+525 SQTSGPDACYVLTA
-539 YQVEGLRLKR
+539 YQVEGSRLKR

-559 REGPEQVHHWVQ
+559 REGPEQIHHWVQ

-583 TVYVSEPRVWGAG
+583 TVYLAEPRVSGAG
-596 FSGSPMGGGA
+596 FGASPLSGK
-606 RGRICL
+606 GRICL
-612 RCAGCSLGSVVQAVL
+612 RCAGCSLGAVVQAVL

-639 LAELLSTCRDIASST
+639 LAELLATCKDISASTT
-654 ALAVREEQYTN
+654 LALREEQYTN
-665 TSTSTTEEGTQGGP
+665 TSLSTTEEGAQSSA
-679 AQCPTPPCWDRMA
+679 AQCPTPPCWDRTA

-698 HAHFEQICEA
+698 HTHFERICET

-713 ATTPLLQGLNKHL
+713 STAPLLQGLNKHL
-726 LGTLGCLLAPLRLA
+726 LGTLTCLLAPLRLA

-773 GTGTASKLCHYFLE
+773 GTGMASKLCHYFLE

-801 AMILDPQLKL
+801 AMVLDPQLKL

-828 MAADNR
+828 LAAETKEA
-834 DGGMT
+834 GIT
-839 GGGGSGGEERD
+839 GAGASCGEERD
-850 TDGPPT
+850 NDGPPM
-856 PKISRVEGSGKN
+856 PKITRVEGAGNN
-868 GGSSRGNSSSC
+868 GGLSRVTMSA
-879 TVSGNDESQSQVR
+879 NDGSQSHVR

-901 PLLQGTP
+901 PLLQGTT
-908 DLFQYWCSTVGE
+908 DLFHYWSSTLGE
-920 KFPRLS
+920 KFPRLA